1 MWPGI
6 NKEAE
11 LPAHFLCQERDLPSA
26 RKWSVVKKRTLA
38 VSSGRWEG
46 METRGEN
53 HTDVWMSLT
62 GCYALP
68 EAQGHGERF
77 VLLPSPGPVACS
89 CLGFYFS
96 SFQAWLH
103 VPSSKRRC

>member
-1 MWPGI
+1 
-6 NKEAE
+6 
-11 LPAHFLCQERDLPSA
+11 
-26 RKWSVVKKRTLA
+26 
-38 VSSGRWEG
+38 

-53 HTDVWMSLT
+53 HTGVWTSLI

-103 VPSSKRRC
+103 VPSSKRRCWVRAQQARKHSMARSGTNGGTEPVLEPKKRQGKAGF